1 MTHRFFIFPKK
12 CDFEPEDAIFFIM
25 GKWCYYE
32 SALRGTINEIVG
44 VDVFSI
50 VFEKNANPPNP
61 PKTTN
66 SFLFTEKFFFG
77 LFFQIKSQ
85 LRQIHDDM
93 DRATAP

>member
-1 MTHRFFIFPKK
+1 MS
-12 CDFEPEDAIFFIM
+12 
-25 GKWCYYE
+25 KWCYYE
-32 SALRGTINEIVG
+32 SALTGTTNEIVG

-50 VFEKNANPPNP
+50 VFEKNANPLNP

-66 SFLFTEKFFFG
+66 SFLFTEKYFFG
-77 LFFQIKSQ
+77 LFFQIERQ